1 MPAFITRYHRGMRVR
16 LLIAGGGVVLLASLG
31 AFFTYRIRHSVP
43 AKAAPVV
50 KLVLQPIPTDVT
62 LSGTIQATKAIKVGV
77 PLDGTV
83 EQFVA
88 DVGDDV
94 AKSDV
99 LARIRNPKIAMQ
111 QEEQRLNGERARNRV
126 QELEAALIGARG
138 EVSRSEA
145 DATRVQMEVG
155 RAQKEFERQQ
165 MMMREGVTPRLVFE
179 KAEQDYNAL
188 KTQSENLADARQKA
202 QDRVA
207 SLTKE
212 LETAQKAAEKG
223 AKEMERA
230 PGGPGEGE
238 VISPEDGVVLA
249 RRGKEGDLVTK
260 KITDLFELGVDLGK
274 LQVVVMRDAQASPRI
289 QPGQTAAIEIK
300 EFPSTAQGTVRE
312 VKAGQVWIDF
322 PSPAQ
327 GVRPGMTAEVKI
339 KF

>member
-1 MPAFITRYHRGMRVR
+1 MRVR
-16 LLIAGGGVVLLASLG
+16 LFVAGGGVILLAAVG
-31 AFFTYRIRHSVP
+31 AFVSYRVRHSVP
-43 AKAAPVV
+43 AKAAPVG
-50 KLVLQPIPTDVT
+50 KLVLQPIPTEVT
-62 LSGTIQATKAIKVGV
+62 LSGTIQATKVINVGV
-77 PLDGTV
+77 PVDGTV
-83 EQFVA
+83 DQFVA

-99 LARIRNPKIAMQ
+99 LARIRNPKIATQ

-126 QELEAALIGARG
+126 QELDAALIGARV

-145 DATRVQMEVG
+145 DATRVQMELG

-165 MMMREGVTPRLVFE
+165 LMMREGVTPRLVFE

-188 KTQSENLADARQKA
+188 KTQAENLAETRQRA

-207 SLTKE
+207 SLTKD
-212 LETAQKAAEKG
+212 LDAAQKAAEKG

-230 PGGPGEGE
+230 PSGPGEGE
-238 VISPEDGVVLA
+238 VISPADGVVLA
-249 RRGKEGDLVTK
+249 RRGKEGDPVTR
-260 KITDLFELGVDLGK
+260 KIADLFQLAVDLGK
-274 LQVVVMRDAQASPRI
+274 LQVMVMPDAQAAPQIRV
-289 QPGQTAAIEIK
+289 GKTASITIK

>member
-1 MPAFITRYHRGMRVR
+1 LPAFITRYHRGMRVR
-16 LLIAGGGVVLLASLG
+16 LLLAGAGVVVLAAVG
-31 AFFTYRIRHSVP
+31 AFVSHRMRHSVP
-43 AKAAPVV
+43 AKPAPVA
-50 KLVLQPIPTDVT
+50 KPVLQPIPTEVS
-62 LSGTIQATKAIKVGV
+62 LSGTIQATKVIKVGV
-77 PLDGTV
+77 PVDGTI

-99 LARIRNPKIAMQ
+99 LARIRNPKVATQ
-111 QEEQRLNGERARNRV
+111 QEEQRLNGERARNKV
-126 QELEAALIGARG
+126 QELEAALIGARV

-188 KTQSENLADARQKA
+188 KTQAENLAETRQRA
-202 QDRVA
+202 QERVA

-212 LETAQKAAEKG
+212 LEAAQKNAEKD

-238 VISPEDGVVLA
+238 VISPADGVVLV
-249 RRGKEGDLVTK
+249 RRGKEGDVVTK
-260 KITDLFELGVDLGK
+260 KMTDLFEIAVDLGK
-274 LQVVVMRDAQASPRI
+274 LQVVVTPDAQTVPRI
-289 QPGQTAAIEIK
+289 RTGQTAAIEIK

-312 VKAGQVWIDF
+312 VKAGQVAIEF

-327 GVRPGMTAEVKI
+327 GVRPGMTAQVKI

>member
-1 MPAFITRYHRGMRVR
+1 MRVR
-16 LLIAGGGVVLLASLG
+16 LFVAGGGVLVLAAVG
-31 AFFTYRIRHSVP
+31 AFVSYRVRHSVP
-43 AKAAPVV
+43 AKAAPVG
-50 KLVLQPIPTDVT
+50 KLVLQRIPTEVT
-62 LSGTIQATKAIKVGV
+62 LSGTIQATKIVKVGV

-99 LARIRNPKIAMQ
+99 LARIRNPKLATQ

-126 QELEAALIGARG
+126 QELDAALIAARV

-145 DATRVQMEVG
+145 DATRVQLELA

-188 KTQSENLADARQKA
+188 KTQAENLAETHQRA
-202 QDRVA
+202 QERVA

-212 LETAQKAAEKG
+212 LEAAQKAAEKG

-249 RRGKEGDLVTK
+249 RRGKEGDPVTK
-260 KITDLFELGVDLGK
+260 KMPDLFELGVDLGK
-274 LQVVVMRDAQASPRI
+274 LQVVVTPDAQSAPQIRI
-289 QPGQTAAIEIK
+289 GKTAYIAIK

-312 VKAGQVWIDF
+312 VKAGQAWIEF
-322 PSPAQ
+322 LSPAQ
-327 GVRPGMTAEVKI
+327 GVRPGMTAEVTI
-339 KF
+339 KY